1 MTRQKGRT
9 AGLTHPGLRPPQE
22 AVIFDL
28 DGVVTDTARLHARA
42 WTQLFDEALA
52 DPRASSTRGG
62 GPPARFDAEPD
73 YRRYVDGRSRQDG
86 VRAVLEANSIA
97 VPEGAPGDPEG
108 AWTVHGLAA
117 RKNRIFLELL
127 GSEGV
132 RAFPGTAALVARL
145 RAAQVPVGLVSAS
158 RNAVPVLRAVGLE
171 DAFDVVV
178 DGEQAAALGLP
189 GKPDPAMYLRAA
201 EALGVQPS
209 RAAVIEDAVAGV
221 EAARSAGFGLV
232 VGIARAGQRDE
243 LEAAGADLVVE
254 DVAQLD
260 LGSLRVDPWLLVYE
274 GFDPAHEGHREAL
287 TTLANGYLGTRGA
300 APERAADDVRYPG
313 TYLAGVYNRLTTVV
327 DGHEREDEHLVNAP
341 NWLPLDVRVED
352 AAWWSEGG
360 LATSAEHRELDLR
373 RGLLTRTATLTD
385 ATGRQLLLTQRRIV
399 SMDRPHLCALET
411 TLVPVG
417 WGGSVEVR
425 ASIDTAV
432 VNANVA
438 DDAALAN
445 RHLRV
450 MDTRI
455 AGQGVIV
462 AEVETMTSHIR
473 IAVAARLVAT
483 AGADDVV
490 CRTQGR
496 GWTCVQTVRV
506 DVAPDRPAVV
516 DKTVTVFT
524 SRDAAISSPGDAA
537 LNELAAAPTRL
548 QGLLSRHVVA
558 WERLW
563 RRFVIELDADVQTRL
578 VLNLHVF
585 HLLQSLSE
593 HTALLDAGVPARGLH
608 GEGYRGR
615 VFWDELFVLP
625 VLTAHLPAVSRGLLE
640 YRHRRL
646 DRARLTAAEH
656 GLRGA
661 LFPWQS
667 GSDGR
672 EETPTAL
679 YNTRSGRWMP
689 DHSHLQR
696 HVGLAVAYNAWQYYT
711 STGDVGWLAGRGADL
726 IIEVARLFA
735 AMARY
740 DPEADRFHLHGVM
753 GPDEYHDG
761 PPDQPGAGLTD
772 NAYTNV
778 LAAWV
783 CQRAGD
789 VLQDVAGYDCD
800 EVSARLQIGAEEPV
814 RWEHLSRRL
823 SVPFHDG
830 VISQFAGYETL
841 DELDWA
847 RYRQQYGNI
856 GRLDLILEA
865 EGDSTNR
872 YKLAKQ
878 ADVLMLLYLL
888 GEAGLIEALAR
899 LGYPVTHED
908 LRRSVDYYLPRTAHG
923 STLSGVVHAS
933 VLARMDPAAAWPLFQ
948 EALTADLD
956 DTQGGTTEHGI
967 HLGAMAGTID
977 IVTRSFA
984 GVTVDGNAVTLDPR
998 LPVRLAGARFELQ
1011 HRGQRLRVV
1020 LTSDT
1025 ARVSAD
1031 PCAANADVDVRVA
1044 SRRKEDG
1051 SS

>member
-1 MTRQKGRT
+1 MM
-9 AGLTHPGLRPPQE
+9 PPQE

-42 WTQLFDEALA
+42 WKQLFDAVLA
-52 DPRASSTRGG
+52 DPRATSTPRGG
-62 GPPARFDAEPD
+62 PTERFDAERD

-86 VRAVLEANSIA
+86 VRAVLEANGIP
-97 VPEGAPGDPEG
+97 VPEGGPDDPEG

-127 GSEGV
+127 GSVGV
-132 RAFPGTAALVARL
+132 RALPGTAALLGRL

-158 RNAVPVLRAVGLE
+158 RNAVAVLQACGLG

-178 DGEQAAALGLP
+178 DGDRAAVLGLA
-189 GKPDPAMYLRAA
+189 GKPEPAMYVRAA
-201 EALGVQPS
+201 QDLGVEPS
-209 RAAVIEDAVAGV
+209 RTAVIEDAVAGV
-221 EAARSAGFGLV
+221 EAARRGGFGLV
-232 VGIARAGQRDE
+232 VGIARGGQRAE
-243 LEAAGADLVVE
+243 LEGAGAHLVVE
-254 DVAQLD
+254 DAAQLD

-287 TTLANGYLGTRGA
+287 TALANGYLGTRGA
-300 APERAADDVRYPG
+300 APEAVADGVHYPG

-327 DGHEREDEHLVNAP
+327 DGHERQDEHLVNAP
-341 NWLPLDVRVED
+341 NWLPLDVRVDD

-360 LATSAEHRELDLR
+360 LVISAERRELDLR
-373 RGLLTRTATLTD
+373 RGLLTRTATLTG
-385 ATGRQLLLTQRRIV
+385 AAGRRLLLTQRRIV
-399 SMDRPHLCALET
+399 SMERPHVCALET

-417 WGGSVEVR
+417 WDGSVEVR
-425 ASIDTAV
+425 AAIDTTV
-432 VNANVA
+432 VNANVP
-438 DDAALAN
+438 DDAALSD
-445 RHLRV
+445 RHLQLI
-450 MDTRI
+450 DTRVV
-455 AGQGVIV
+455 GKGVIL
-462 AEVETMTSHIR
+462 AEVETVTSQIR
-473 IAVAARLVAT
+473 IAMAARLVAT
-483 AGADDVV
+483 SGPDDVP
-490 CRTQGR
+490 CRTEGR
-496 GWTCVQTVRV
+496 GQNCVQTVRV
-506 DVAPDRPAVV
+506 HVAPDRPVVV

-524 SRDAAISSPGDAA
+524 SRDAAISSPAEAAVSELADAA
-537 LNELAAAPTRL
+537 TRME
-548 QGLLSRHVVA
+548 GLLPGHAGA

-563 RRFVIELDADVQTRL
+563 RRFVIEIEADVQSRL
-578 VLNLHVF
+578 VLNLHVY

-593 HTALLDAGVPARGLH
+593 NTAVLDAGVPARGLH
-608 GEGYRGR
+608 GEGYGGR

-625 VLTAHLPAVSRGLLE
+625 VLTAHLPEVSRGLLE

-646 DRARLTAAEH
+646 DRARLAAKERRLA
-656 GLRGA
+656 GG

-667 GSDGR
+667 GSDGSER
-672 EETPTAL
+672 TPTVL
-679 YNTRSGRWMP
+679 FNSRSGRWVA

-711 STGDVGWLAGRGADL
+711 STGDVRWLARRGADL

-740 DPEADRFHLHGVM
+740 DAEADRFHLDGVM

-761 PPDQPGAGLTD
+761 PPDHPGAGLTD

-783 CQRAGD
+783 CQRACD
-789 VLQDVAGYDCD
+789 VLQDVAGFDCD
-800 EVSARLQIGAEEPV
+800 AVSARLRIDAEEPV
-814 RWEHLSRRL
+814 RWERLSRRL

-830 VISQFAGYETL
+830 VISQFAGYEDL
-841 DELDWA
+841 KELDWT

-865 EGDSTNR
+865 EGDSTNQ
-872 YKLAKQ
+872 YKVAKQ
-878 ADVLMLLYLL
+878 ADALMLLYLL
-888 GEAGLIEALAR
+888 GEAGLIEVLAR
-899 LGYPVTHED
+899 LGYTLGEEG
-908 LRRSVDYYLPRTAHG
+908 LRRTVHYYLARTAHG
-923 STLSGVVHAS
+923 STLSRVVHAS

-998 LPVRLAGARFELQ
+998 LPTRLAGARFELQ
-1011 HRGQRLRVV
+1011 HRGQRLRVS
-1020 LTSDT
+1020 LTPGST
-1025 ARVSAD
+1025 HVTAD
-1031 PCAANADVDVRVA
+1031 PCAANPDVDVRVTP
-1044 SRRKEDG
+1044 

>member
-1 MTRQKGRT
+1 MTRQEGGP
-9 AGLTHPGLRPPQE
+9 AALEHPGLVPPQE
-22 AVIFDL
+22 AVLFDL

-42 WTQLFDEALA
+42 WKQLFDEALG
-52 DPRASSTRGG
+52 DPRVLSTRGG
-62 GPPARFDAEPD
+62 GPPAGFDADSD

-86 VRAVLEANSIA
+86 VRTVLEANGIA

-127 GSEGV
+127 GSGGV
-132 RAFPGTAALVARL
+132 RAFPGTAALIGRL
-145 RAAQVPVGLVSAS
+145 KAAQVPVGLVSAS
-158 RNAVPVLRAVGLE
+158 RNAVPVLRAAGLE

-201 EALGVQPS
+201 EALGVPPS

-232 VGIARAGQRDE
+232 VGIARAGHRDE
-243 LEAAGADLVVE
+243 LEAAGAHLVVE

-287 TTLANGYLGTRGA
+287 TALANGYLGTRGA
-300 APERAADDVRYPG
+300 APESVADGVHYPG

-341 NWLPLDVRVED
+341 NWLPLDVRVDD
-352 AAWWSEGG
+352 APWWSDGG
-360 LATSAEHRELDLR
+360 LVTSAEHRELDLR

-385 ATGRQLLLTQRRIV
+385 LTGRQLLLIQRRIV
-399 SMDRPHLCALET
+399 SMDRPHVCALET

-432 VNANVA
+432 VNANVP

-450 MDTRI
+450 IDTRVV
-455 AGQGVIV
+455 GEGVIL
-462 AEVETMTSHIR
+462 AEVQSVTSHIR
-473 IAVAARLVAT
+473 IAMAARVIAT
-483 AGADDVV
+483 AGADEVP
-490 CRTQGR
+490 CRTEGQGQ
-496 GWTCVQTVRV
+496 TCVQTVRV
-506 DVAPDRPAVV
+506 DVAPDRPVVV

-524 SRDAAISSPGDAA
+524 SRDAAIASPADAA

-548 QGLLSRHVVA
+548 QGLLSRHVGA
-558 WERLW
+558 WGRLW
-563 RRFVIELDADVQTRL
+563 RRFVIELDGDVQTRL

-585 HLLQSLSE
+585 HLLQSLSQ
-593 HTALLDAGVPARGLH
+593 HTAVLDAGVPARGLH

-625 VLTAHLPAVSRGLLE
+625 VLTAHLPEVSRGLLE
-640 YRHRRL
+640 YRYRRL

-672 EETPTAL
+672 EETPAAL
-679 YNTRSGRWMP
+679 FNMRSGRWMP
-689 DHSHLQR
+689 DHSHLQQ

-711 STGDVGWLAGRGADL
+711 STGDVRWLAGRGADL

-740 DPEADRFHLHGVM
+740 DPEEDRFHLEGVM

-783 CQRAGD
+783 CRRAGD
-789 VLQDVAGYDCD
+789 VLQDVAGFDCD
-800 EVSARLQIGAEEPV
+800 AVSARLQIRAEEPV
-814 RWEHLSRRL
+814 RWEHLSRRMA
-823 SVPFHDG
+823 VPFHDG
-830 VISQFAGYETL
+830 VISQFAGYQDL
-841 DELDWA
+841 KELDWA
-847 RYRQQYGNI
+847 RYRRHYGNI

-865 EGDSTNR
+865 EGDSTNQ

-878 ADVLMLLYLL
+878 ADVLMLLYVL
-888 GEAGLIEALAR
+888 GEAGLIEAFAR
-899 LGYPVTHED
+899 LGYTLTHED
-908 LRRSVDYYLPRTAHG
+908 VRRTVDYYLALTAHG

-933 VLARMDPAAAWPLFQ
+933 ILARMDPAEAWPLFQ
-948 EALTADLD
+948 RTLTADLD

-984 GVTVDGNAVTLDPR
+984 GATVDGNTVTLDPR
-998 LPVRLAGARFELQ
+998 LPARLAGARFELQ
-1011 HRGQRLRVV
+1011 HRGQRF
-1020 LTSDT
+1020 
-1025 ARVSAD
+1025 RVSLTPAATEVRAD
-1031 PCAANADVDVRVA
+1031 PCAANPDVHVRVIP
-1044 SRRKEDG
+1044 SV
-1051 SS
+1051 

>member
-1 MTRQKGRT
+1 MTIHEKRAT
-9 AGLTHPGLRPPQE
+9 AQSPGGMVPPQE

-28 DGVVTDTARLHARA
+28 DGVVTDTATLHARA
-42 WTQLFDEALA
+42 WQQLFEAVLA
-52 DPRASSTRGG
+52 DPRATIARRD
-62 GPPARFDAEPD
+62 GPPAPFDVERD
-73 YRRYVDGRSRQDG
+73 YRRLVDGRSREDG
-86 VRAVLEANSIA
+86 IREVLEAKGIP
-97 VPEGAPGDPEG
+97 VPEGGPGDPEG
-108 AWTVHGLAA
+108 AWTVHGLGA
-117 RKNRIFLELL
+117 RKNGIFLELL
-127 GSEGV
+127 GSVGV
-132 RAFPGTAALVARL
+132 RAFPGTAALLGRL
-145 RAAQVPVGLVSAS
+145 RAAQVPLALVSAS
-158 RNAVPVLRAVGLE
+158 RNALAVLDACGLG

-178 DGEQAAALGLP
+178 DGEEAAVSRLA
-189 GKPDPAMYLRAA
+189 GKPEPAMYLRAA
-201 EALGVQPS
+201 HDLGVAPS

-221 EAARSAGFGLV
+221 EAARRGGFGLV

-243 LEAAGADLVVE
+243 LAAAGAHLVVE

-300 APERAADDVRYPG
+300 APERVADGVHYPG
-313 TYLAGVYNRLTTVV
+313 TYLAGVYNRLSTFV

-341 NWLPLDVRVED
+341 NWLPLDVRVEH

-360 LATSAEHRELDLR
+360 LATSAERRELDLR

-385 ATGRQLLLTQRRIV
+385 DTGRQLVVTQRRIV
-399 SMDRPHLCALET
+399 SMDRPHVCALET
-411 TLVPVG
+411 TLVPVD

-438 DDAALAN
+438 GDAALAN

-450 MDTRI
+450 VDTQVV
-455 AGQGVIV
+455 GDGVV
-462 AEVETMTSHIR
+462 TAEVETVTSHIR

-483 AGADDVV
+483 ADTDNLP
-490 CRTQGR
+490 CRIERR
-496 GWTCVQTVRV
+496 GQNHVQAIRV
-506 DVAPDRPAVV
+506 DVAPGKPAVI
-516 DKTVTVFT
+516 DKTVTLFT
-524 SRDAAISSPGDAA
+524 SRDAAISSPAEAA
-537 LNELAAAPTRL
+537 VSELAAAPTRL
-548 QGLLSRHVVA
+548 QDLLPGHAQA

-563 RRFVIELDADVQTRL
+563 QRFVVELEADVQTRL

-585 HLLQSLSE
+585 HLLQALSE
-593 HTALLDAGVPARGLH
+593 HTAVLDAGVPARGLH
-608 GEGYRGR
+608 GEGYCGR

-625 VLTAHLPAVSRGLLE
+625 VLTAHLPEVSRGLLE

-646 DRARLTAAEH
+646 DRARLTAAQQ

-661 LFPWQS
+661 IFPWQS
-667 GSDGR
+667 GSDGS
-672 EETPTAL
+672 EQTPTAL
-679 YNTRSGRWMP
+679 FNSRSRRWMP
-689 DHSHLQR
+689 DHSRLQR

-711 STGDVGWLAGRGADL
+711 STGDVPWLARRGADL

-740 DPEADRFHLHGVM
+740 DAEAERFHLDGQM

-761 PPDQPGAGLTD
+761 PPDHPGAGLTD

-783 CQRAGD
+783 CQRACD
-789 VLQDVAGYDCD
+789 VLQDVAGFECD
-800 EVSARLQIGAEEPV
+800 AVSARLGIGGQEPV
-814 RWEHLSRRL
+814 RWEHVSRRMA
-823 SVPFHDG
+823 VPFHDG
-830 VISQFAGYETL
+830 VISQFAGYEDL
-841 DELDWA
+841 EEFDWA

-865 EGDSTNR
+865 EGDSTNQYR
-872 YKLAKQ
+872 VAKQ
-878 ADVLMLLYLL
+878 ADALMLLYLL

-899 LGYPVTHED
+899 LGYAVSHED
-908 LRRSVDYYLPRTAHG
+908 LLRTVHYYLARTAHG
-923 STLSGVVHAS
+923 STLSRVVHAS
-933 VLARMDPAAAWPLFQ
+933 VLARMDPAEAWPLFQ

-984 GVTVDGNAVTLDPR
+984 GVTVEGNTVTLDPR
-998 LPVRLAGARFELQ
+998 LPARLTGARFELQ
-1011 HRGQRLRVV
+1011 HRGQRLRVS
-1020 LTSDT
+1020 LTPAST
-1025 ARVSAD
+1025 QVTAD
-1031 PCAANADVDVRVA
+1031 PCAANPDVDARVIP
-1044 SRRKEDG
+1044 SV
-1051 SS
+1051 